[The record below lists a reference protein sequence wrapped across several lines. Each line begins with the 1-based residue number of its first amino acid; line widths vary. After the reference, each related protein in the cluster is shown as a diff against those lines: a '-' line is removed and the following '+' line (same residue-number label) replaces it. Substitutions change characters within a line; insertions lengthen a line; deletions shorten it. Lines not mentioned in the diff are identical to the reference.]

1 MELCR
6 GVAGPVRCMAAIEG
20 NLAVGAGPR
29 VHIFAL
35 RSGMLE
41 RIAFHDAQT
50 AVTALTGIKAFL
62 AYGDAIKGI
71 AFLHASQNARQLTE
85 LSKVACLSAC
95 PAVCRHCFVFHASCV
110 CVEVWARLVPALERP
125 DAWRPQV
132 SKLVH
137 LAADLRHVQCM
148 HMLEV
153 HEAPSCITLARQ
165 MQYSQ

>member
-1 MELCR
+1 MLVMVLWLSRFMMLCR
-6 GVAGPVRCMAAIEG
+6 GVAGPVRCMAAVEG

-35 RSGMLE
+35 KSGTLE

-85 LSKVACLSAC
+85 LSKVGSG
-95 PAVCRHCFVFHASCV
+95 VRVCV
-110 CVEVWARLVPALERP
+110 CCARC
-125 DAWRPQV
+125 
-132 SKLVH
+132 
-137 LAADLRHVQCM
+137 AA
-148 HMLEV
+148 
-153 HEAPSCITLARQ
+153 PT
-165 MQYSQ
+165 